1 MTESAGKNTLNAQ
14 EGIRTYTMDLKFNCL
29 EVII

>member
-1 MTESAGKNTLNAQ
+1 MTENPGKNTLNAQ
-14 EGIRTYTMDLKFNCL
+14 EGIRTYTMDLKFTWL